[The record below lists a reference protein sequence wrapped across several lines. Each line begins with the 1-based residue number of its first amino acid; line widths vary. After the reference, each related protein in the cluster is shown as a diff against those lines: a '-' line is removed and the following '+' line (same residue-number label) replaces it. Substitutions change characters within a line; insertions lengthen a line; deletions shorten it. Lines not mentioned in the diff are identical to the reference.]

1 MDLKNLVVEGEYP
14 SFEALP
20 ITRHDVFLY
29 TSLRD
34 GMPRTLVSAGAT
46 GIPVVASDVG
56 GISELV
62 DEGTGWPVRD
72 INDAP
77 SYVNALMQ
85 IREAPA
91 EADRRRERLMRRIK
105 RFHNEQ
111 DFRDSLA
118 AEPGF
123 LSL

>member
-1 MDLKNLVVEGEYP
+1 M
-14 SFEALP
+14 
-20 ITRHDVFLY
+20 
-29 TSLRD
+29 
-34 GMPRTLVSAGAT
+34 
-46 GIPVVASDVG
+46 ASDVG